1 MPSTELWRD
10 TQKLERQGESEQS
23 GAPGCTIWIELDNS
37 PHVPFFRPII
47 HVFFEQLGLPAP
59 DGRADLPLGWE
70 ISAVWLCATTA
81 RFRSTVP
88 SVFSHRLLHDR
99 PTEGCATASRQKVT
113 NYDSH

>member
-23 GAPGCTIWIELDNS
+23 GAPGCTIWIDLDNS

-59 DGRADLPLGWE
+59 DGRADLRLVGKFP
-70 ISAVWLCATTA
+70 
-81 RFRSTVP
+81 P
-88 SVFSHRLLHDR
+88 S
-99 PTEGCATASRQKVT
+99 GCALPPLAFDQPYRTFFHIACFMIVLRRVVQQLLGKK
-113 NYDSH
+113 